1 MSRMGKQILSI
12 VTVLVWQSNTIPN
25 SCIVFLPM
33 IRSNLGASP
42 WYSTIS
48 GVKCTFLLLEK
59 SKNVRSTT
67 PTLLVVKAP
76 LEVVHFRWPPSFLLM
91 VMFGRDPFFMKIRS
105 SLNPVSNK
113 TRKNLVFIVGRF
125 LEDLLTDFV
134 MRTVFLYC
142 VLPVS
147 LSFVGFEF
155 TCITATTAVTLPVL
169 LISCCQY

>member
-1 MSRMGKQILSI
+1 
-12 VTVLVWQSNTIPN
+12 
-25 SCIVFLPM
+25 
-33 IRSNLGASP
+33 
-42 WYSTIS
+42 
-48 GVKCTFLLLEK
+48 
-59 SKNVRSTT
+59 
-67 PTLLVVKAP
+67 
-76 LEVVHFRWPPSFLLM
+76 
-91 VMFGRDPFFMKIRS
+91 MFGRDPFFMKIRS

-125 LEDLLTDFV
+125 LEDLLTYFV

-169 LISCCQY
+169 FIMLSILEIFVPFNEKALMLVSFIRQGSKNVVKAGCKSGFLNYSDLILQQCMLFLVTTPVTPDPSSYLDSGLGPTTAFITTVVTAVSSTLLVRRGS